1 MENNNSNWN
10 FNAVQQPQVGQ
21 QPIAKT
27 FMASVFSWMGIA
39 LAISAVTAYVFG
51 TDMSYMSYLI
61 NPETGGMTWIQPA
74 FRFRSDRHFPF
85 VFRDHGS

>member
-39 LAISAVTAYVFG
+39 LAISAVTSYVFG
-51 TDMSYMSYLI
+51 TNEGYMSYLI
-61 NPETGGMTWIQPA
+61 NVEKGGLSALGLSLI
-74 FRFRSDRHFPF
+74 HI
-85 VFRDHGS
+85 